1 SARLAGLG
9 AALYAANANF
19 LFFSAQFSYESL
31 ALPLLVMVLAFV
43 ADRDEMKDRRRS
55 VWTIPILLGTIAV
68 IVTHHLSSYALLV
81 TLAALSL
88 LYFAVSRR
96 ARARGPWPFALFA
109 LAATAAWL
117 GVVASS
123 TVGYLTPVI
132 TNAISS
138 TIHTLAGES
147 APRRLFAS
155 SETG

>member
-1 SARLAGLG
+1 
-9 AALYAANANF
+9 
-19 LFFSAQFSYESL
+19 
-31 ALPLLVMVLAFV
+31 MVLAFV

-132 TNAISS
+132 TNAMPSGRPSATRERNRSS
-138 TIHTLAGES
+138 G
-147 APRRLFAS
+147 APRSTSANVDERP
-155 SETG
+155 E